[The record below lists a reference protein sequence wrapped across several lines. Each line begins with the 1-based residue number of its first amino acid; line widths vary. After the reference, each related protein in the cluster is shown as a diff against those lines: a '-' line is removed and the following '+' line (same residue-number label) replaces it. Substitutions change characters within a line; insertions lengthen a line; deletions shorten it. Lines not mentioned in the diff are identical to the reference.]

1 MAEIV
6 SQLRRQVDKWFALAC
21 PAGLRFRHAPVP
33 VPVPAFP
40 CGLVFRS
47 RRSPFLPWPLQVARC
62 SRLFRT
68 SRHRLPFKRK
78 RPQRKQQWP
87 KQRLPRPVPKPAT
100 GRAFPKLYRK
110 PSRKPRSRRRTRLLI
125 LRPNRMTRQP
135 KPRTQ
140 ARPILQ
146 SPKQRRPYRR
156 PRQKIQAKWQAK
168 WPALR
173 RPGRANRQRKSC
185 RKQATLRWQHRRRLH
200 LRRLHRRRRRTGAV
214 IAGRN
219 FGPDAASRLGEA
231 DFTRTEGEVE
241 TWQYRFETCVVDYF
255 LVVDSDTAKIVSW
268 AWRAPVIGAQ
278 VDETACRRALAD
290 RDAAS

>member
-87 KQRLPRPVPKPAT
+87 KQRLPRPVPTPAT

-140 ARPILQ
+140 AGPILQ

-168 WPALR
+168 WQALR

-200 LRRLHRRRRRTGAV
+200 LRRLHRHRRPNWRRHRWSEFRSRCCSQGWERPTSPVPKVRWRPGNTGSRRASS
-214 IAGRN
+214 IISWSSTATPRRLSAGR
-219 FGPDAASRLGEA
+219 
-231 DFTRTEGEVE
+231 
-241 TWQYRFETCVVDYF
+241 
-255 LVVDSDTAKIVSW
+255 
-268 AWRAPVIGAQ
+268 GAHP
-278 VDETACRRALAD
+278 
-290 RDAAS
+290 

>member
-87 KQRLPRPVPKPAT
+87 KQRLPRPVPKPAA
-100 GRAFPKLYRK
+100 GRACPKLYRK

-140 ARPILQ
+140 ARPILPSPVPKPAAGPACPKLYWKLSREPQ
-146 SPKQRRPYRR
+146 SRRRTRLLILRPNRMTRQPKPRTQARPILPSPKQRWPYRR
-156 PRQKIQAKWQAK
+156 PRQKIQTKWQ
-168 WPALR
+168 ALR
-173 RPGRANRQRKSC
+173 RPRRANRQRKSC
-185 RKQATLRWQHRRRLH
+185 RKQATLRWRHR
-200 LRRLHRRRRRTGAV
+200 RRLHRRRHRHHRPNWRRH
-214 IAGRN
+214 RW
-219 FGPDAASRLGEA
+219 S
-231 DFTRTEGEVE
+231 EV
-241 TWQYRFETCVVDYF
+241 R
-255 LVVDSDTAKIVSW
+255 S
-268 AWRAPVIGAQ
+268 
-278 VDETACRRALAD
+278 
-290 RDAAS
+290 